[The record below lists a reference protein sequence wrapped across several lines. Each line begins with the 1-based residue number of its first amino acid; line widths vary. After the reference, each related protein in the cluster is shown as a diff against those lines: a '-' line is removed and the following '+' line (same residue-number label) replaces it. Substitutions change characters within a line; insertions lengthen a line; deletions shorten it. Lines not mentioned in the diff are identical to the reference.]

1 MRELL
6 PHPADDV
13 DPLEA
18 YGADTRAP
26 QGDRPWVMA
35 NMVASTDGATAVA
48 GVSGALGGAGDRMVF
63 TALRTI
69 ADVILV
75 AAGTANAE
83 CYGPARTDPVR
94 TAWRAERGR
103 PPVAPIAV
111 MTGSLSVDPRL
122 PLFAGG
128 PEGHDGPRPLVL
140 TGRGAPPD
148 RRRALH
154 EVAEV
159 IDLGDDRVDLSAA
172 LQELRRRGA
181 EIVLVEGGP
190 ALLGQMATADLI
202 DELCLTVSPVL
213 AGGDSRRVLHGAE
226 AGIRRL
232 DLDRILEQDDELY
245 LRYVRHRADDAAR

>member
-18 YGADTRAP
+18 YGADIRAP

-35 NMVASTDGATAVA
+35 NMVASADGATAVE
-48 GVSGALGGAGDRMVF
+48 GVSGALGGGGDLMVF

-83 CYGPARTDPVR
+83 RYGPARTDQAR

-103 PPVAPIAV
+103 PPAAQIAV
-111 MTGSLSVDPRL
+111 MTGSLSIDPGL
-122 PLFAGG
+122 PLFA
-128 PEGHDGPRPLVL
+128 ESDDGPRPLVL